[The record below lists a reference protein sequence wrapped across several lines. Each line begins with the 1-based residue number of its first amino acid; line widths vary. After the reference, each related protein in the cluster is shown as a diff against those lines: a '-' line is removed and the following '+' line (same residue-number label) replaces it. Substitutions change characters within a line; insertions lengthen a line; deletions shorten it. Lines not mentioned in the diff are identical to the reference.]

1 MQVLQLY
8 IEGQRVDLFKD
19 ESVTVTQTI
28 QNVKDI
34 SKVFTDFSKTF
45 NLPASK
51 TNNKIFKHYYNY
63 DIDNGYDARKKTTA
77 RLELNNK
84 EFRKGK
90 IKLNSVNLKNG
101 KPHTYKITFFGNT
114 IDLKDLLG
122 EDTLSSL
129 EWLDN
134 FSHEYSATQVRTAL
148 GSGIDKTVDSVTYT
162 DAIVAPLITHTTRL
176 FYDSSLAGAGNLYPS
191 GSTMQGVYFEEL
203 KYAIPVHIIIKA
215 IEETYGITFSTDF
228 FESTNDPYY
237 KLYMWLHRKKGNA
250 FDEDA
255 LVTTLIEGFPADTSP
270 LDVTGLFCNGSN
282 FQVFGM
288 ASPVQMSYTFTATQ
302 TTSNDYSIIIK
313 KDGQIY
319 RQENVTTTGAYNF
332 TGFFTNSSTGYQIFI
347 YAAGNTNFS
356 GFSLAVT
363 NNLTGESKTY
373 NQTSGLLVSTA
384 QNFII
389 TEQIPKM
396 KVIDFLTG
404 LFKMF
409 NLTAFYEGDTITVK
423 TLDSF
428 YSSSTE
434 IRDITQY
441 VEVTSKDVN
450 VALPF
455 KEVDFGYEG
464 LGTKLALQH
473 QQANN
478 VEWGTVEYKGDD
490 NFDAGGDIYSVKAPF
505 EHLKYE
511 RLIDG
516 STNTLKTVQVGW
528 FVDDNNDPYFG
539 KPLLFYPVSSTPT
552 SIRFLNDTISSFNDI
567 STYFIPSN
575 SVTINSGVDDSN
587 INFNLEVNEY
597 SLDTTFE
604 GTLFEDYYKTYIE
617 EIFNAKLR
625 LTKVKAYLPIS
636 FLLNYSLAD
645 KVQILDRIYKI
656 NSIESNLETGESN
669 LELLNLVNPYVAPVA
684 DYSPTVITT
693 STTSITQ
700 TSATINGQVT
710 DAGSPAYT
718 ARGFYWAVGSVT
730 PSPLDNFVVVSGT
743 DTNPYSSSIT
753 SLSAGTTYSVITW
766 ATNSLGTVTGNVIT
780 FTTAA
785 TQSLA
790 SVVTSGSQSITQNS
804 ATLLGNITNV
814 GVPNYT
820 SKGFYWMQG
829 SGTPDASDN
838 TLSVSGTSSGSYS
851 GGLTGLS
858 ASTTYSFRAF
868 AINSQGTAY
877 GSVLTLTTSAT
888 APTTF
893 IPSVTTNAASSVGT
907 SSVVMNGNV
916 TNVGNPNYTVK
927 GFVYITGSG
936 TPSLSNTI
944 TNETVV
950 GTSAGTFNAAVF
962 GLNSSQFY
970 SYRAYATNSVGTA
983 YGATQTFTT
992 QSAATCSGG
1001 TLFFQ
1006 NPVITGINASLGTGQ
1021 ISYSTGQCGNAI
1033 SPALEFLF
1041 TNNEGEWL
1049 SESQVT
1055 SIQLFEGGTN
1065 VSSQYT
1071 LDKVLVG
1078 DVMNITVG
1086 GNFPSASNDGNH
1098 TYSIHVTAT
1107 NVDVYQTDISI
1118 PTTVQ
1123 NASLSVYKDPSYEA
1137 SKADFEG
1144 NNSVLK
1150 PRGESGDTYRYLLT
1164 YTANSGYE
1172 FTGLGNITTPTVSP
1186 TGTGVS
1192 VTQDSYTSSTY
1203 VIEVTGSIQSS
1214 DKTASLSY
1222 SGSPVAAP
1230 ATSVSFRYRIS
1241 PQTSWINVTGAVV
1254 VPENVVLQIEV
1265 NANGAYYVTL
1275 TNSTLTT
1282 NVTPSTNNTGATE
1295 VHDVTIANNLQ
1306 GGGDLSGQFRVFP
1319 RASSTL
1325 LDAVRIDFNDT

>member
-1 MQVLQLY
+1 
-8 IEGQRVDLFKD
+8 
-19 ESVTVTQTI
+19 
-28 QNVKDI
+28 
-34 SKVFTDFSKTF
+34 
-45 NLPASK
+45 
-51 TNNKIFKHYYNY
+51 
-63 DIDNGYDARKKTTA
+63 
-77 RLELNNK
+77 
-84 EFRKGK
+84 
-90 IKLNSVNLKNG
+90 
-101 KPHTYKITFFGNT
+101 
-114 IDLKDLLG
+114 
-122 EDTLSSL
+122 
-129 EWLDN
+129 
-134 FSHEYSATQVRTAL
+134 
-148 GSGIDKTVDSVTYT
+148 
-162 DAIVAPLITHTTRL
+162 
-176 FYDSSLAGAGNLYPS
+176 
-191 GSTMQGVYFEEL
+191 
-203 KYAIPVHIIIKA
+203 
-215 IEETYGITFSTDF
+215 
-228 FESTNDPYY
+228 
-237 KLYMWLHRKKGNA
+237 
-250 FDEDA
+250 
-255 LVTTLIEGFPADTSP
+255 
-270 LDVTGLFCNGSN
+270 
-282 FQVFGM
+282 
-288 ASPVQMSYTFTATQ
+288 
-302 TTSNDYSIIIK
+302 
-313 KDGQIY
+313 
-319 RQENVTTTGAYNF
+319 
-332 TGFFTNSSTGYQIFI
+332 
-347 YAAGNTNFS
+347 
-356 GFSLAVT
+356 
-363 NNLTGESKTY
+363 
-373 NQTSGLLVSTA
+373 
-384 QNFII
+384 
-389 TEQIPKM
+389 
-396 KVIDFLTG
+396 
-404 LFKMF
+404 
-409 NLTAFYEGDTITVK
+409 
-423 TLDSF
+423 
-428 YSSSTE
+428 
-434 IRDITQY
+434 
-441 VEVTSKDVN
+441 VN
-450 VALPF
+450 VSLPF

-511 RLIDG
+511 RLING
-516 STNTLKTVQVGW
+516 ATNALTSAQVGW

-552 SIRFLNDTISSFNDI
+552 QIRFLNNLIGSFTNI
-567 STYFIPSN
+567 TTYFIPSN

-684 DYSPTVITT
+684 DVLPTVVT
-693 STTSITQ
+693 SNANPIQQ
-700 TSATINGQVT
+700 TSATLNGQVT
-710 DAGSPAYT
+710 SAGSPAYT
-718 ARGFYWAVGSVT
+718 TRGFYWAVGSVT
-730 PSPLDNFVVVSGT
+730 PTASDNNVIVSGT
-743 DTNPYSSSIT
+743 DTNAYSTNIT
-753 SLSAGTTYSVITW
+753 SLSASSTYSFVAYAITPSS
-766 ATNSLGTVTGNVIT
+766 TVVTGNVIT

-790 SVVTSGSQSITQNS
+790 TVITSGNS
-804 ATLLGNITNV
+804 TPTSSSTILQGNVTNV
-814 GVPNYT
+814 GVPNYS
-820 SKGFYWMQG
+820 SKGFYYMQG
-829 SGTPDASDN
+829 SGTPDSSN
-838 TLSVSGTSSGSYS
+838 LTLPVSGTSSGSFS
-851 GGLTGLS
+851 GALTGLPS
-858 ASTTYSFRAF
+858 STSYSYRAF
-868 AINSQGTAY
+868 AINTQGTAY
-877 GSVLTLTTSAT
+877 GSVLTFSTAATS
-888 APTTF
+888 PTTYA
-893 IPSVTTNAASSVGT
+893 PSVTTNLASSVGT
-907 SSVVMNGNV
+907 SSVTFEGNV
-916 TNVGNPNYTVK
+916 TDVGNPNYTVK

-944 TNETVV
+944 SNVTVV
-950 GTSAGTFNAAVF
+950 GTSAGSYNAPIS
-962 GLNSSQFY
+962 GLNSNQFY
-970 SYRAYATNSVGTA
+970 SYRAYATNTVDTS
-983 YGATQTFTT
+983 YGAIQTFTT

-1001 TLFFQ
+1001 TLSFQ
-1006 NPVITGINASLGTGQ
+1006 NPVISNINASLGTGQ

-1055 SIQLFEGGTN
+1055 SIQLFESGTN

-1098 TYSIHVTAT
+1098 TYNIHVSAT

-1172 FTGLGNITTPTVSP
+1172 FTAGSITTPTVSP
-1186 TGTGVS
+1186 GGTGVS
-1192 VTQDSYTSSTY
+1192 VVKDSHTSSTY
-1203 VIEVTGSIQSS
+1203 VIEVTGSIQAS

-1222 SGSPVAAP
+1222 SGSPVADP
-1230 ATSVSFRYRIS
+1230 ATTVSFRYRIS
-1241 PQTSWINVTGAVV
+1241 PQTSWNNVTGAVV

-1265 NANGAYYVTL
+1265 VSNGAYYVTL

-1282 NVTPSTNNTGATE
+1282 NVTPSTNDAGGTQ

-1325 LDAVRIDFNDT
+1325 LSAVRIDFNN

>member
-1 MQVLQLY
+1 MEKQMSELDLSSFDTFDTQQMRTDLSEPQPVSQAVL
-8 IEGQRVDLFKD
+8 
-19 ESVTVTQTI
+19 
-28 QNVKDI
+28 
-34 SKVFTDFSKTF
+34 
-45 NLPASK
+45 
-51 TNNKIFKHYYNY
+51 
-63 DIDNGYDARKKTTA
+63 DARKKTAA

-129 EWLDN
+129 DWLDN

-162 DAIVAPLITHTTRL
+162 DAIVAPLISHTTRL

-215 IEETYGITFSTDF
+215 IEETYSITFSTDF

-255 LVTTLIEGFPADTSP
+255 LVTTLIEGFPTDTFP

-288 ASPVQMSYTFTATQ
+288 ATPVQMSYTFTATQ

-332 TGFFTNSSTGYQIFI
+332 TGFLTNSSTGYQIFI

-373 NQTSGLLVSTA
+373 SQTSGLLVSTS

-434 IRDITQY
+434 IRDITKY

-516 STNTLKTVQVGW
+516 STNTLTTAQVGW

-597 SLDTTFE
+597 SLDTTFD

-730 PSPLDNFVVVSGT
+730 PTASDNVVTVSGT

-790 SVVTSGSQSITQNS
+790 SVVTSGSQSVTQTS
-804 ATLLGNITNV
+804 ATLLGNVTSV

-858 ASTTYSFRAF
+858 GTTTYSFRAF

-877 GSVLTLTTSAT
+877 GSVLTFTTAAS
-888 APTTF
+888 TF
-893 IPSVTTNAASSVGT
+893 VPSVTTNAATSVGT
-907 SSVVMNGNV
+907 SSVVFNGNV
-916 TNVGNPNYTVK
+916 TNVGSPNYTVK
-927 GFVYITGSG
+927 GFVYITGTG

-1001 TLFFQ
+1001 TLYFQ

-1086 GNFPSASNDGNH
+1086 GNFPSASNDGDH
-1098 TYSIHVTAT
+1098 TYNIHVSAT

-1172 FTGLGNITTPTVSP
+1172 FTAGSITTPTVSP

-1192 VTQDSYTSSTY
+1192 VVKDSHTSSTY
-1203 VIEVTGSIQSS
+1203 VIEVTGSIQAS

-1222 SGSPVAAP
+1222 SGSPVADP
-1230 ATSVSFRYRIS
+1230 ATTVSFRYRIQPS
-1241 PQTSWINVTGAVV
+1241 GTYLSIPSGGIEVS
-1254 VPENVVLQIEV
+1254 ESNVVDLEV
-1265 NANGAYYVTL
+1265 TANGSYTAQIHVLSGQTL
-1275 TNSTLTT
+1275 ISSVSPTE
-1282 NVTPSTNNTGATE
+1282 NNTGAVQ
-1295 VHDVTIANNLQ
+1295 VHTVTIDGSLVS
-1306 GGGDLSGQFRVFP
+1306 GGDASSQVRIFP

-1325 LDAVRIDFNDT
+1325 LDAVRFNFIDV